1 MNELLTYNV
10 IIWNS
15 NHKRQDKKT
24 HKSSLL

>member
-15 NHKRQDKKT
+15 NHKRQD
-24 HKSSLL
+24 